1 MFKFVDQRIRI
12 EESFLSQEK
21 PILESQRSDLLGS
34 IADDVKSLRD
44 LEDRSL
50 SLLQNTEG
58 RVKEAA
64 KSLLYLFDCIQ
75 FPPIIFSQLSPHSN
89 WVNLRLGE
97 FSSIFFIIILKQNI
111 IIVYEQLNS

>member
-1 MFKFVDQRIRI
+1 MKQHRRPTLVTFKFVDQRVRI
-12 EESFLSQEK
+12 EESFLLQEK

-58 RVKEAA
+58 RVKEPAE
-64 KSLLYLFDCIQ
+64 SLLYLFDSVQ
-75 FPPIIFSQLSPHSN
+75 FAPIFTP
-89 WVNLRLGE
+89 
-97 FSSIFFIIILKQNI
+97 
-111 IIVYEQLNS
+111 

>member
-12 EESFLSQEK
+12 EQSFLSQEK

-58 RVKEAA
+58 SVRGPAQ
-64 KSLLYLFDCIQ
+64 SLLYSFDSVQFAPILFSHLS
-75 FPPIIFSQLSPHSN
+75 PPLSIGKFKTWIIFIN
-89 WVNLRLGE
+89 
-97 FSSIFFIIILKQNI
+97 FFYHNT
-111 IIVYEQLNS
+111 